1 MAKNKF
7 YDFLNN
13 KFMPVMGRI
22 ANQRHLKAV
31 RDGLISTIPFT
42 IVGSAALILRFPPVD
57 PSKVG
62 PDSNFLMKF
71 LLAWNT
77 WASNHG
83 DAIMMP
89 FQMTMA
95 LLGIF
100 AVIGI
105 SYSLAKTY
113 KLNEL
118 SSVGMGLMSYLLV
131 SAPATNGTL
140 SMTYLDA
147 KGLFTAIVIGILSIE
162 MLRILEEKEIKIKMP
177 DGVPPAVASSFAIL
191 IPAFILMAVFYGA
204 SLIIQGA
211 TGKLI
216 PEAIMAM
223 MAPAVKAVDSPFGV
237 FFFATLC
244 QLLWFTGIHGAAT
257 VGAIQ
262 QAFLDQNWMRNA
274 ELRVAGEPM
283 QYVYTTPF
291 WSYFVII
298 GGSGA
303 TLALVFL
310 YLRSRSK
317 QLKSV
322 GKLSL
327 LPALFNIN
335 EPVIFGSP
343 LVLNPIMFIP
353 FVFVQP
359 ILGVIAYF
367 IVKWGWVGKAFINP
381 PWTTPAPI
389 GAVLSTLD
397 WKAGVL
403 VIVLAALAGVMYY
416 PFFKAYEKQL
426 VEKEM
431 GEEQESLENAE
442 GSVSA

>member
-1 MAKNKF
+1 MGKNKF
-7 YDFLNN
+7 FDFLEN
-13 KFMPVMGRI
+13 KFMPVMGQI
-22 ANQRHLKAV
+22 SNQRHLRAV

-57 PSKVG
+57 PSRVG
-62 PDSNFLMKF
+62 SNPNFLIR
-71 LLAWNT
+71 LLLVWKS
-77 WASNHG
+77 WADANG

-113 KLNEL
+113 KLNPL
-118 SSVGMGLMSYLLV
+118 SSIGMGLMSYLLV
-131 SAPATNGTL
+131 SAPATDGTL
-140 SMTYLDA
+140 SMAYLDA
-147 KGLFTAIVIGILSIE
+147 KGLFTAIIIGILSVE
-162 MLRILEEKEIKIKMP
+162 LLKFLEEREITIKMP
-177 DGVPPAVASSFAIL
+177 DGVPPAVASSFATL
-191 IPAFILMAVFYGA
+191 IPAFILMTIFYFI
-204 SLIIQGA
+204 SLIIQST
-211 TGKLI
+211 TGMLL
-216 PEAIMAM
+216 PQAIMAM
-223 MAPAVKAVDSPFGV
+223 MAPAVNAVDSPFGV
-237 FFFATLC
+237 FFFALLC
-244 QLLWFTGIHGAAT
+244 QLLWFTGIHGAST

-274 ELRVAGEPM
+274 ELRVAGESM
-283 QYVYTTPF
+283 KYVYTTPF
-291 WSYFVII
+291 WSYFVVI

-310 YLRSRSK
+310 YLKSRSK
-317 QLKSV
+317 QLKSI

-327 LPALFNIN
+327 LPSLFNIN

-367 IVKWGWVGKAFINP
+367 VVKFGWVGKAFINP

-389 GAVLSTLD
+389 GAFLSTLD
-397 WKAGVL
+397 WRAGVL
-403 VIVLAALAGVMYY
+403 VIVLAALGGLMYY

-426 VEKEM
+426 VDKER
-431 GEEQESLENAE
+431 EEQQDDIAE
-442 GSVSA
+442 GSISL